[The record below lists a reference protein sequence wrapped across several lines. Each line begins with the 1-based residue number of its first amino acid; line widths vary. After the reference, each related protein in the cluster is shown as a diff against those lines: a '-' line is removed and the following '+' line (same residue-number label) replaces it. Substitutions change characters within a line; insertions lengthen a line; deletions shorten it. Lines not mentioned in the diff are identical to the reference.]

1 MFTSYQAT
9 PSCHVTVLLETLKEK
24 SSARATSTT
33 LTPTATLFRMQLL
46 PSIRWWGCANKTS
59 LTSACW
65 SSVWWIANQAISQFP
80 SLKPECSSSTN
91 HTRKDFFYCDDGDAL
106 LTPVRLIPGRRSLS
120 QSQFDLS
127 QALAALPQKYDAPI
141 PLNAG
146 QLASLKQLLAFI
158 DTENYPYIKEPLS
171 H

>member
-1 MFTSYQAT
+1 M
-9 PSCHVTVLLETLKEK
+9 
-24 SSARATSTT
+24 
-33 LTPTATLFRMQLL
+33 
-46 PSIRWWGCANKTS
+46 S
-59 LTSACW
+59 L
-65 SSVWWIANQAISQFP
+65 FP

-91 HTRKDFFYCDDGDAL
+91 HTRKDFFFYCDDCGAP
-106 LTPVRLIPGRRSLS
+106 LTPARLIPGRRSLS

-158 DTENYPYIKEPLS
+158 DTENYPYIKEQLS